1 MPARVLAW
9 HRSLV
14 FRVYLYAAVAFAV
27 SLPVILGCLH
37 MVEESHHRADIVR
50 FVRPQL
56 AFIQQDLE
64 RHMTGDRPSEQ
75 ELTTLSRLLHER
87 FRFVPWNERAALP
100 ASLGSDA
107 LLVDERPL
115 DQDPQHWV
123 RLDYDGKPVG
133 AVEVLADRPSPVHE
147 ALLRLEKTDRPLAA
161 ELKQARALRQRQP
174 FWRRGPLAFLFGPLL
189 VPQLAW
195 IWALLLLLV
204 IVPPIALWVIRPLRG
219 MVGVARRLGEGD
231 LDTPVA
237 VLRKDEFGELERAF
251 EQMRCQLRDLLRQ
264 QAQLIEQKERLLTDV
279 SHEIR
284 APLTRLMMLLPL
296 LRQEGA
302 SGAMTDL
309 FEAELAGAEELL
321 RGVLTLAR
329 GGAPAAMRHERVD
342 LAAIAERLVAMRE
355 PVAANRAIALAAE
368 LSTAVVQGDERQLE
382 VAMRNL
388 LDNALNY
395 AGTGKHVRLVTG
407 TDAQPF
413 VRVEDDGPGIP
424 AADLP
429 NLFEPFY
436 RPDTSRSRESG
447 GAGLGLSIVKRI
459 ADSHGGSARLD
470 SVEGQGTR
478 VELRFPVAEAPVT
491 AR

>member
-1 MPARVLAW
+1 MVSARVLAW

-27 SLPVILGCLH
+27 SLPVILGCIHL
-37 MVEESHHRADIVR
+37 VEVAHHRAEIAR

-56 AFIQQDLE
+56 AFIRGDLE
-64 RHMTGDRPSEQ
+64 RAMPGDRPAPK
-75 ELTTLSRLLHER
+75 ELATLSRLLHEHLR
-87 FRFVPWNERAALP
+87 YVPWQQAAVPAALARDP
-100 ASLGSDA
+100 
-107 LLVDERPL
+107 LLVDERPM
-115 DQDPQHWV
+115 DQNPHHWV
-123 RLDYDGKPVG
+123 RLDRAGKPVG
-133 AVEVLADRPSPVHE
+133 AVEISLDWPQSPHAPWMLVAPTHGVGPF
-147 ALLRLEKTDRPLAA
+147 RRHT
-161 ELKQARALRQRQP
+161 P
-174 FWRRGPLAFLFGPLL
+174 FWRRGPLGFLFGPL
-189 VPQLAW
+189 VAPQLAW

-204 IVPPIALWVIRPLRG
+204 IVPPIALWVIRPLRS

-237 VLRKDEFGELERAF
+237 VVSHDEFGELERAF
-251 EQMRCQLRDLLRQ
+251 EQMRCHLRALLQQ
-264 QAQLIEQKERLLTDV
+264 QARLIEQKERLLTDV

-309 FEAELAGAEELL
+309 FERELAGAEELL

-329 GGAPAAMRHERVD
+329 GGAPAAMRHETVD
-342 LAAIAERLVAMRE
+342 LAAIAGGLVAMRAPLAE
-355 PVAANRAIALAAE
+355 RRGITLTSALAP
-368 LSTAVVQGDERQLE
+368 AVLQGDERQLE
-382 VAMRNL
+382 VAVRNL

-395 AGTGKHVRLVTG
+395 AGAGKHVRVVTG
-407 TDAQPF
+407 VADAPF

-424 AADLP
+424 AGDLP
-429 NLFEPFY
+429 NIFEPFY

-459 ADSHGGSARLD
+459 AESHGGCARLD
-470 SVEGQGTR
+470 SAEGAGTR
-478 VELRFPVAEAPVT
+478 AELRFPARDGLPVT
-491 AR
+491 AG